1 MRFELTVALLA
12 AAVPI
17 AAAQRGGVSAVS
29 AAAAPAGSPTEFT
42 ITGNNPCSSVRVA
55 YGDGA
60 VETRIIRSVPAT
72 VTHTYAQPGTYQV
85 RVTGLGT
92 CVGAAATTVR
102 TTTEGAAQPL
112 GGIRFQAMDTNNDG
126 RITRDEWRGSAQSF
140 RVHDW
145 NSDGELSGEEI
156 RAGSARPRTGDPDYT
171 PNQYVLDDW
180 SEQRF
185 QSMDRNRDGR
195 ITRAEWYYDVEGF
208 LRADRNRDNVL
219 TRAEFLNPDFDDD
232 RGDQFDYLDLNG
244 NGRIEQNE
252 WHGSRQAFQWLDRN
266 RDGVLNRAEVAG
278 ADLGSGDQFT
288 SLDLNNDRSI
298 SLNEWQWSRASFD
311 RLDTNNDGRLTRREF
326 DSAAPTGS
334 TGTSTPLTVSSQ
346 DRWTDTGVYVQA
358 GQTVRFQASGTVQ
371 LSEDGNDVA
380 DPQGARSGRRA
391 PNAPLPNA
399 PAGALIA
406 RFGFGTPVMIGSGSA
421 DIRAPRSGRLY
432 LSVNDDHLLDN
443 SGEFRVVVTV
453 R

>member
-1 MRFELTVALLA
+1 MRVELTVALLA
-12 AAVPI
+12 LTMPV
-17 AAAQRGGVSAVS
+17 AAAQRGGVNGLT
-29 AAAAPAGSPTEFT
+29 AAAAPAGSATEFT
-42 ITGNNPCSSVRVA
+42 ITGTNPCSSVRMA

-60 VETRIIRSVPAT
+60 VETRVIRSVPAT
-72 VTHTYAQPGTYQV
+72 VAHTYAQPGTYQV

-92 CVGAAATTVR
+92 CVGSAATTVR
-102 TTTEGAAQPL
+102 TRTTGAADV
-112 GGIRFQAMDTNNDG
+112 GAGRFQNMDVNGDG
-126 RITRDEWRGSAQSF
+126 RITRGEWRGSAQSF

-145 NSDGELSGEEI
+145 NGDGELSGEEVQTG
-156 RAGSARPRTGDPDYT
+156 RARPRTGDPDYT

-185 QSMDRNRDGR
+185 QSLDRNRDGR
-195 ITRAEWYYDVEGF
+195 ITRTEWSFDPEGF

-232 RGDQFDYLDLNG
+232 RGDQFDDLDLNG
-244 NGRIEQNE
+244 NGRVEQSE
-252 WHGSRQAFQWLDRN
+252 WHGSRQAFLWLDRN
-266 RDGVLNRAEVAG
+266 RDGVLSRAEVAG
-278 ADLGSGDQFT
+278 NDVGTGDQFE
-288 SLDLNNDRSI
+288 SLDLNNDRAI
-298 SLNEWQWSRASFD
+298 ALNEWQWSRASFD
-311 RLDTNNDGRLTRREF
+311 RLDTNNDGRLTRGEF
-326 DSAAPTGS
+326 NSAGPIGS

-346 DRWTDTGVYVQA
+346 DRWTDTGIYVEA
-358 GQTVRFQASGTVQ
+358 GQILRFQASGTVQ

-380 DPQGARSGRRA
+380 DAQGARSGRRA

-406 RFGFGTPVMIGSGSA
+406 RFGNGTPVMIGSDTA
-421 DIRAPRSGRLY
+421 EIRAPRAGRLY